1 MKSLHVLL
9 LTGMGLALLAGV
21 GCEKPLFPDNTA
33 RSPYERY
40 MVLRGEDRPA
50 KEFNAFG
57 GEEPALRARL
67 RPLGQ

>member
-1 MKSLHVLL
+1 MRHTSAL
-9 LTGMGLALLAGV
+9 LLAGMV
-21 GCEKPLFPDNTA
+21 IAVFCGCERPLFPDNTV

-50 KEFNAFG
+50 KEVNAFG